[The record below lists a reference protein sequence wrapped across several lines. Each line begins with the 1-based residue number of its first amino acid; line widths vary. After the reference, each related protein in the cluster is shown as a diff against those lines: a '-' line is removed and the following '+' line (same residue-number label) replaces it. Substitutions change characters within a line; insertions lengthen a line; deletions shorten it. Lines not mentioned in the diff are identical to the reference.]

1 MVSGGQKLGVTAKH
15 VCCAGPTWYIQV
27 EEEEIEKSCGVNLKR
42 DVVTCEIPFG
52 GVLLFNNCIPH
63 RSLENFSN
71 KIRWSLDLR
80 WVDPNKSIGFFGLK
94 EPVVMRKAGETSFE
108 IEWESECFAI
118 ITCTLGCRTVY
129 MNDSHFKLKE
139 YDYYTPRMPC

>member
-1 MVSGGQKLGVTAKH
+1 MKCVFHALLQMVSGGQKRGVTAKH

-27 EEEEIEKSCGVNLKR
+27 EEEEIEKTCGVNLKEA
-42 DVVTCEIPFG
+42 VVTCEIPYG

-80 WVDPNKSIGFFGLK
+80 WMDPKKSPGFFGLK
-94 EPVVMRKAGETSFE
+94 DPLLMRQAGNPNLE
-108 IEWESECFAI
+108 IDWESEC
-118 ITCTLGCRTVY
+118 
-129 MNDSHFKLKE
+129 
-139 YDYYTPRMPC
+139 

>member
-1 MVSGGQKLGVTAKH
+1 MYVLVYQMVSGGQRKGVTAKH

-27 EEEEIEKSCGVNLKR
+27 EEEEIEKSCGVNLKQ

-80 WVDPNKSIGFFGLK
+80 WIDPNKSTGFFGLK
-94 EPVVMRKAGETSFE
+94 DPVVMRKADDPNFN
-108 IEWESECFAI
+108 IDWESK
-118 ITCTLGCRTVY
+118 
-129 MNDSHFKLKE
+129 H
-139 YDYYTPRMPC
+139 